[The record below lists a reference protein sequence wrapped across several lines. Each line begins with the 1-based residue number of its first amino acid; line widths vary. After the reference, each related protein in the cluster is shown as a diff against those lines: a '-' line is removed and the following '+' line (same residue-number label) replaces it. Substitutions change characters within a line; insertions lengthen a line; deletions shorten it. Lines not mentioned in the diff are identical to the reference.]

1 MRGEELPAPGPLVI
15 GQPYLLSAFSPIA
28 ATFRFIERDPR
39 GALLPLF
46 GCAVVGSLE
55 TLSLLLGLVQ
65 SWRAML
71 VLVAVWLPVSSYCG
85 ASMLAFALRV
95 MRGQPYR
102 PRDVWRYQPSTP
114 RLAGLKLLGYA
125 LFAGLAYAATKLV
138 ERAASIS
145 PALPFL
151 VVPLAMVL
159 GLVLLLRLC
168 LAPVV
173 IVDRPV
179 NALGAVRDS
188 LVLTRGQTVALAIYG
203 VVLTMIAS
211 MSQAICGLAVLNTLA
226 TPGLVYLYQTLRG
239 EPPG

>member
-1 MRGEELPAPGPLVI
+1 MSGEERPLPEPLVI

-28 ATFRFIERDPR
+28 ATFRFIERDLR
-39 GALLPLF
+39 GATLPLF

-55 TLSLLLGLVQ
+55 TLSLLLGLARDWPV
-65 SWRAML
+65 ML
-71 VLVAVWLPVSSYCG
+71 VLVAVWLPVSSYCS

-102 PRDVWRYQPSTP
+102 PRDVWRYHPSTP
-114 RLAGLKLLGYA
+114 HLALFKLLSYA
-125 LFAGLAYAATKLV
+125 LFAGLAYAAGKLV

-151 VVPLAMVL
+151 VLPLAMVL

-173 IVDRPV
+173 LVDRQV

-188 LVLTRGQTVALAIYG
+188 LLLTRGQTVALAIYG
-203 VVLTMIAS
+203 IVLTMIAG
-211 MSQAICGLAVLNTLA
+211 MSQAICGLAVLSTLA

>member
-1 MRGEELPAPGPLVI
+1 MSGENLPLAEPLII
-15 GQPYLLSAFSPIA
+15 GEPYLLSAFSPIA
-28 ATFRFIERDPR
+28 ATFRFIERDLR

-55 TLSLLLGLVQ
+55 TLSLLLGLARD
-65 SWRAML
+65 WRMILA
-71 VLVAVWLPVSSYCG
+71 LVAVWLPISSYCG

-102 PRDVWRYQPSTP
+102 PREVWRYHPSTP
-114 RLAGLKLLGYA
+114 HFAGLKLLSYS
-125 LFAGLAYAATKLV
+125 LFAGLAYAAGKLV
-138 ERAASIS
+138 ARAAKLS

-151 VVPLAMVL
+151 VVALAMLL
-159 GLVLLLRLC
+159 GLVLFVRLC

-173 IVDRPV
+173 IVDRRV
-179 NALGAVRDS
+179 NALEAVRAS
-188 LVLTRGQTVALAIYG
+188 LLLTRGQTVALAIYG
-203 VVLTMIAS
+203 IVLTMIAG